1 MPAPYRHHS
10 ADFLGVPATQL
21 RDGQLLAGLLIAAAS
36 AAGLGVG
43 HAPTVSQAPGGALAA
58 ALLQGKHH
66 LVLHADPARGSLL
79 LDVVAPAARDS
90 QKALDVFARRL
101 SAREVRSEVRERG

>member
-58 ALLQGKHH
+58 ALLLGEHH
-66 LVLHADPARGSLL
+66 LVVHADPARGSLL

-90 QKALDVFARRL
+90 QRAPDVPAPPLTTRDD
-101 SAREVRSEVRERG
+101 RSTVHERG